1 MWDLTRQQH
10 KQPLIG
16 HSCPV
21 QRLLLADGLLCSIAG
36 QIVRLWDP
44 HTLTCQSVL
53 HLTKTGGA
61 LWALTATH
69 LDNQLYL
76 LAGVHLRIFEYR
88 PIICLA

>member
-1 MWDLTRQQH
+1 MQVWDLTCQQH
-10 KQPLIG
+10 KQALIG

-44 HTLTCQSVL
+44 NTLTCQSVL

-69 LDNQLYL
+69 LDNHLYL
-76 LAGVHLRIFEYR
+76 LAAGQV
-88 PIICLA
+88 CSSC